1 MTKEEFELEL
11 LNHVLYYKNNL
22 EQMDLGRVYLEQ
34 GLVSKS
40 NKLKYNPFVEFE
52 SKYFNIK
59 LLSNIEG
66 LNRLLIS
73 NTGLNIYQVKLFI
86 SGNPKF
92 VVLQDVMN
100 FNRYF
105 VEELSQ
111 GISTPMDIAID
122 YAKHC
127 KQLDKIKHTHKR

>member
-22 EQMDLGRVYLEQ
+22 EQMDLQRVNLEQ

-40 NKLKYNPFVEFE
+40 NKLKYNPFVEFGA
-52 SKYFNIK
+52 KYFNIK
-59 LLSNIEG
+59 LLSNMEG
-66 LNRLLIS
+66 LNRLLMS
-73 NTGLNIYQVKLFI
+73 DDLNVYQVKLFI
-86 SGNPKF
+86 VGNPKF

-105 VEELSQ
+105 VEELKQ
-111 GISTPMDIAID
+111 GMLNL
-122 YAKHC
+122 KHFQC
-127 KQLDKIKHTHKR
+127 GI